1 MLGIYDD
8 AIAAGAAA
16 GATAEPQEEEDP
28 EDIDWGVPLGGGG
41 GAHLVLLGLSE
52 EEQVGEDF
60 SWETSTSRNAE
71 TSKDLAG
78 RPPATGQRQQS
89 IIGSTKLLA
98 VLEQAMLVPW
108 VQPQVALLL
117 LMHNSRG
124 TCHGGIRLGP
134 DLMRHI
140 FSLCPVRISTTAVRK
155 LRDAAEHFLVRVC
168 EDSCLNSLHRRST
181 VVWPLDVKLA
191 LELAGTSR
199 SNAIAGVVA
208 EACFG
213 VASNTAPLLGAAPL
227 LVEQL
232 AASADPTRDVRRPRA
247 AAASVV
253 RRYMYSL

>member
-1 MLGIYDD
+1 M
-8 AIAAGAAA
+8 ATSAAGAGAV
-16 GATAEPQEEEDP
+16 ATAEPPLWEEEDP
-28 EDIDWGVPLGGGG
+28 EDIDWEET
-41 GAHLVLLGLSE
+41 LSE
-52 EEQVGEDF
+52 QPERSEEF
-60 SWETSTSRNAE
+60 SWETALDGDISLRNIHLQECRDAQR
-71 TSKDLAG
+71 SG
-78 RPPATGQRQQS
+78 RHLATGQKRQRQQS
-89 IIGSTKLLA
+89 LIGSTELLA
-98 VLEQAMLVPW
+98 VLEQAMLVPR

-117 LMHNSRG
+117 LVHNNRG
-124 TCHGGIRLGP
+124 TWHRGIRLSS

-140 FSLCPVRISTTAVRK
+140 FSMCPVRISTTAVRK
-155 LRDAAEHFLVRVC
+155 LRDAVECFLVRVC
-168 EDSCLNSLHRRST
+168 EDSCLNSIHRCST